1 MDPFLSAYR
10 GGLEAE
16 VWGRTFHSPAA
27 LEIMGPVRLKDKA
40 AIVTGAGSGIGK
52 ATALRFAREGARV
65 IAADIRGDSVAA
77 LAEEAAAE
85 GRTIAPFEADVTREA
100 DAERLA
106 GAAVERFGGLDILV
120 NNAGIVIH
128 GTVADTSEEDFQRT
142 IDVNLKGVF
151 LCSKYAVRQMRRRGG
166 GSIVNVSSINGI
178 RGNHFHAAYCASK
191 GGVVSLTYAMAID
204 HAAEGIRVNCVCP
217 AATQETGMVDL
228 AFRKAEDPEAFRKML
243 VAKHPLGRLATREE
257 VVAAILF
264 LASDEASFLTG
275 VVLPVDGGRSI
286 R

>member
-1 MDPFLSAYR
+1 M
-10 GGLEAE
+10 
-16 VWGRTFHSPAA
+16 
-27 LEIMGPVRLKDKA
+27 
-40 AIVTGAGSGIGK
+40 TGAGSGIGR

-65 IAADIRGDSVAA
+65 LAADIHAGRAEAVARESA
-77 LAEEAAAE
+77 GLA
-85 GRTIAPFEADVTREA
+85 GTIAPIQMDVTKEA
-100 DAERLA
+100 DAARLA
-106 GAAVERFGGLDILV
+106 SEAAERFGGLDILV

-151 LCSKYAVRQMRRRGG
+151 LCSKYAVREMRRRGG

-191 GGVVSLTYAMAID
+191 GGVVSLTHAMAID
-204 HAAEGIRVNCVCP
+204 HAAEKIRVNCVCP
-217 AATQETGMVDL
+217 ATVEHTGMVDL
-228 AFRKAEDPEAFRKML
+228 AFRKAEDPEAFRRML
-243 VAKHPLGRLATREE
+243 LDKHPLGRFATTDE
-257 VVAAILF
+257 VAAAILF